1 MKSRLF
7 AVVSVAC
14 LAAVALSLGGITG
27 AENTPVGIGDAGFQF
42 KNLEGVD
49 GKRQSL
55 DDFTSAKAV
64 VLSFTCNHCPVAVI
78 YEDRFLEFAGEYK
91 DKGVAFVGHN
101 VDNQE
106 AARRPAV
113 KVRAKEKGFNFP
125 YLYDPSQQSARA
137 YGATCTPHLFV
148 LDQERKIAYMGAFD
162 DSNNPANVRK
172 HYVKDAVDALLAGKT
187 PAVPVTRQRGCSIKW
202 D

>member
-91 DKGVAFVGHN
+91 DKGVAFVCRN
-101 VDNQE
+101 RENQE
-106 AARRPAV
+106 AGPRPAV
-113 KVRAKEKGFNFP
+113 EVRGHKKG
-125 YLYDPSQQSARA
+125 
-137 YGATCTPHLFV
+137 V
-148 LDQERKIAYMGAFD
+148 
-162 DSNNPANVRK
+162 
-172 HYVKDAVDALLAGKT
+172 
-187 PAVPVTRQRGCSIKW
+187 
-202 D
+202 